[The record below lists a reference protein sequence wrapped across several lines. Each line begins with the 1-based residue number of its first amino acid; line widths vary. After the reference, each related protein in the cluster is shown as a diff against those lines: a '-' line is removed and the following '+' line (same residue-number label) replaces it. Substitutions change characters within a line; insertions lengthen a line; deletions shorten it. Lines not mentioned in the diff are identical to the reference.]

1 VTALQARERRG
12 DDRGDW
18 VDASLA
24 SAAALT
30 QLLFQYKP
38 APATATGP
46 AATGPSP
53 TARLHH
59 LSDGWIFAESA
70 TDISGALAGLSVAE
84 AIDWL
89 RRQGS
94 AAAPVRSIATLKA
107 RYLQEPSATIR
118 FRTVGKDGLRATLL
132 EPTWFQFEGR
142 ALSPPDEPPRPGADA
157 SEVLHALGFDIEA
170 CQAMLAAGSV
180 GCTDWSHLA
189 ST

>member
-1 VTALQARERRG
+1 M
-12 DDRGDW
+12 GDW
-18 VDASLA
+18 VDTSLA

-38 APATATGP
+38 APVSATGP

-70 TDISGALAGLSVAE
+70 TDVSGALAGLTVAE

-89 RRQGS
+89 RQQGS
-94 AAAPVRSIATLKA
+94 AVAPVRSIATLKA
-107 RYLQEPSATIR
+107 RYLQKPSATVR
-118 FRTVGKDGLRATLL
+118 FRTVGKEGLRATLL
-132 EPTWFQFEGR
+132 EPTWFQFDG
-142 ALSPPDEPPRPGADA
+142 LVVSPPDEPSRPGADA
-157 SEVLHALGFDIEA
+157 PEVLHALGFDIEA
-170 CQAMLAAGSV
+170 SQAMLAAGSV
-180 GCTDWSHLA
+180 GRTDWSHLA